1 MPALLS
7 TCHKQS
13 NLSPMTQLHATA
25 IAIEGQGVLIRGPS
39 NSGKSDLALQ
49 LIDDGAQ
56 LVADDRVNVACVEN
70 YLNISAPD
78 NLKGLIEVRGVG
90 VVKISAVDKAALK
103 LIIDLKPGTD
113 IERLP
118 EPREETLEG
127 VAVLVLE
134 LNPFEVSAVAKIKM
148 ALRIQ
153 KGKVTLIE

>member
-1 MPALLS
+1 
-7 TCHKQS
+7 
-13 NLSPMTQLHATA
+13 MTQLHATA

-39 NSGKSDLALQ
+39 NSGKSDLALR

-56 LVADDRVNVACVEN
+56 LVADDRVNVAWAEN

-148 ALRIQ
+148 ALRIRE
-153 KGKVTLIE
+153 GKVTLIE

>member
-1 MPALLS
+1 
-7 TCHKQS
+7 
-13 NLSPMTQLHATA
+13 MTQLHATA

-39 NSGKSDLALQ
+39 NSGKSDLALR

-56 LVADDRVNVACVEN
+56 LVADDRVNIACVEN

-90 VVKISAVDKAALK
+90 VVKIGAVDKAALK

-113 IERLP
+113 IKRLP

-153 KGKVTLIE
+153 EGKVTLIE

>member
-1 MPALLS
+1 
-7 TCHKQS
+7 
-13 NLSPMTQLHATA
+13 MTQLHATA
-25 IAIEGQGVLIRGPS
+25 IAIEGQGILIRGPS
-39 NSGKSDLALQ
+39 NSGKSNLALR

-56 LVADDRVNVACVEN
+56 LVADDRVNVTCAEN

-90 VVKISAVDKAALK
+90 VVNIGAVDKAVLK
-103 LIIDLKPGTD
+103 LIIDLKPGAD

>member
-1 MPALLS
+1 
-7 TCHKQS
+7 
-13 NLSPMTQLHATA
+13 MTQLHATA

-39 NSGKSDLALQ
+39 NSGKSDLALR

-90 VVKISAVDKAALK
+90 VVKIGAVDKAALK

-113 IERLP
+113 IKRLP

-153 KGKVTLIE
+153 EGKVTLIE